1 MCATKIRPT
10 ELRTVQALSTQ
21 SVQTKMRGKIRRTTR
36 ENRRMSECIP
46 SVLLTPTL
54 VLVHAALPRWVA
66 HGHRHSKSRASGV
79 HGEKKSLEGEFEASN
94 NLSQRDLG
102 GLLRMGAR
110 RTEND
115 HGETIG
121 TAILRNLI
129 SFRITAMLSSGEGF
143 GPRGRRVHWVRLDLV
158 GVSSHCRGWWESQAD
173 SWSRPVL
180 ILTRRWM
187 ACRTLT

>member
-1 MCATKIRPT
+1 MCATGIHPT
-10 ELRTVQALSTQ
+10 ELRT
-21 SVQTKMRGKIRRTTR
+21 SVQTKMRGKRRRTTR
-36 ENRRMSECIP
+36 ESRRMSECIP
-46 SVLLTPTL
+46 SALLTPTL

-66 HGHRHSKSRASGV
+66 RGHCHSKRLEISG
-79 HGEKKSLEGEFEASN
+79 LELRRFDMVEPKRLGWIV
-94 NLSQRDLG
+94 RD
-102 GLLRMGAR
+102 GAR
-110 RTEND
+110 ELKND

-143 GPRGRRVHWVRLDLV
+143 GPRRRRVHWLRLNLV
-158 GVSSHCRGWWESQAD
+158 GVSSHCRRWRESQAD

-180 ILTRRWM
+180 VLTRLWM

>member
-1 MCATKIRPT
+1 MCATGIRPT
-10 ELRTVQALSTQ
+10 ELRTVRALRAQ
-21 SVQTKMRGKIRRTTR
+21 SVQTKMWGKRRRTTR

-46 SVLLTPTL
+46 S
-54 VLVHAALPRWVA
+54 
-66 HGHRHSKSRASGV
+66 SRASGV
-79 HGEKKSLEGEFEASN
+79 HAEKKSLEGEFEASN
-94 NLSQRDLG
+94 NLRRLEISGLELRRFDMVESKRLG
-102 GLLRMGAR
+102 WIVWTEPESLRMGAC

-158 GVSSHCRGWWESQAD
+158 GVSSHCRGWWESQAN

-180 ILTRRWM
+180 VLTRRWM

>member
-1 MCATKIRPT
+1 MCATGIRPT
-10 ELRTVQALSTQ
+10 ELRTVRALRTQ
-21 SVQTKMRGKIRRTTR
+21 S
-36 ENRRMSECIP
+36 CIP
-46 SVLLTPTL
+46 SALLTPTL

-66 HGHRHSKSRASGV
+66 HGHRHSKSRASSV
-79 HGEKKSLEGEFEASN
+79 HGEKKSLDGEFEASN
-94 NLSQRDLG
+94 NLRRLEISGLELRRFDVVESKKLG
-102 GLLRMGAR
+102 WI
-110 RTEND
+110 
-115 HGETIG
+115 TIG

-158 GVSSHCRGWWESQAD
+158 GVSSHCRRWWESQAD

-187 ACRTLT
+187 AC

>member
-1 MCATKIRPT
+1 MCATGIRPT
-10 ELRTVQALSTQ
+10 ELRTVRALRTQ
-21 SVQTKMRGKIRRTTR
+21 SVQTKMRGKRRRTTR
-36 ENRRMSECIP
+36 SNRRMSECIP
-46 SVLLTPTL
+46 SALLTPTL

-94 NLSQRDLG
+94 NLRRLEISGLELRRFDMVESRRLG
-102 GLLRMGAR
+102 W
-110 RTEND
+110 
-115 HGETIG
+115 I
-121 TAILRNLI
+121 
-129 SFRITAMLSSGEGF
+129 
-143 GPRGRRVHWVRLDLV
+143 VRLDLV